1 METKEYT
8 KPPSVHKSKSVLFV
22 LITAAFLVLTTVIFF
37 IFNRWEIIITVN
49 GDPETTIEYQQT
61 YTDQGATAIYR
72 SNLLPFIQEE
82 VKVEVKNKAVN
93 TDQLGTFS
101 ITYTAEHKNVKAET
115 SRTIH
120 VVDTTPPEISL
131 TENPD
136 SYTPFNHEY
145 QEEGYE
151 AIDNHDGNLSDQ
163 VEREVGQDEVIYTV
177 KDSSGNKT
185 QKKRKI
191 RYDDR
196 KGPEFSF
203 PDGTDLIL
211 YKGTAFSDTFTAI
224 DDCDGDV
231 TSQVIV
237 EGSVD
242 VNSCGSYTL
251 NYTVSDA
258 HGNTTTATRNVTI
271 RMRPVNN
278 PSSSDGPKT
287 IFLTFDDGPGES
299 TGRLLDILDKYNVK
313 ATFFTTSM
321 YGNTHYI
328 AQEAQRG
335 HTVAVHTLT
344 HNYAQVYSSTDAY
357 WADFDAQNEV
367 IRQQTGSTS
376 NLFRFPGGSS
386 NTVSANYSAGI
397 MGRLVDQSYE
407 KNLVYFD
414 WNVSSGDAGGTT
426 DANVIIENI
435 KNGITRNTAAG
446 VPSIVLQH
454 DYKPYTVDAVEPVI
468 TWALENGYTFKAL
481 SDTSYY
487 VHHGINN

>member
-8 KPPSVHKSKSVLFV
+8 KPPSHHQSKPVLFV
-22 LITAAFLVLTTVIFF
+22 LITAAFLVLTTVAFF

-49 GDPETTIEYQQT
+49 GVPETTIEYQQT

-72 SNLLPFIQEE
+72 SSLLPFIQEE

-299 TGRLLDILDKYNVK
+299 TGRLLDILD
-313 ATFFTTSM
+313 
-321 YGNTHYI
+321 
-328 AQEAQRG
+328 
-335 HTVAVHTLT
+335 
-344 HNYAQVYSSTDAY
+344 
-357 WADFDAQNEV
+357 
-367 IRQQTGSTS
+367 
-376 NLFRFPGGSS
+376 
-386 NTVSANYSAGI
+386 
-397 MGRLVDQSYE
+397 
-407 KNLVYFD
+407 
-414 WNVSSGDAGGTT
+414 
-426 DANVIIENI
+426 
-435 KNGITRNTAAG
+435 
-446 VPSIVLQH
+446 
-454 DYKPYTVDAVEPVI
+454 
-468 TWALENGYTFKAL
+468 L
-481 SDTSYY
+481 SLI
-487 VHHGINN
+487 HI